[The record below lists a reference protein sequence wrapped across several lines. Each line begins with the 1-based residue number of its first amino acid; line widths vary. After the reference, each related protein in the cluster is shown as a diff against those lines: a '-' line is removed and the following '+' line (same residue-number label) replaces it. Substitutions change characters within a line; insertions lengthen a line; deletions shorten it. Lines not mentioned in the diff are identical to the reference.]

1 MKKTHESTY
10 STKKANETLHPINNT
25 SKNESSCLAKMIP
38 EDHPVVFSKELEAAT
53 GPIDYGFTND
63 YMFRVILQKN
73 QRVLKSLICAL
84 LHMEEDFI
92 QTLTVT
98 NPIKLGEAIDEKT
111 FMLDI
116 AILMNNH
123 SYVNLEMQV
132 LNELN
137 WQDRSLSYLC
147 RSFDQLHAGQDYTE
161 VGPAIHIGFLDFCPF
176 PEYPEFYASYK
187 LLNIKNHH
195 VYSRKFVLNVID
207 LTHIH
212 LACEEDKA
220 YEIDYWARLFKATT
234 WEELK
239 MIAEKNPNLAEASE
253 SLYTMNA
260 DDLVRAKC
268 RARDDYYRHQGA
280 IQAKIEQLTTEKEQ
294 LTEEKTQIAAQ
305 YKEATVRAEQAD
317 ARAEHLSLEVE
328 VLKKILSENGISIPE
343 DLKKL

>member
-1 MKKTHESTY
+1 M
-10 STKKANETLHPINNT
+10 NNT
-25 SKNESSCLAKMIP
+25 SESTHPAIFSEELA
-38 EDHPVVFSKELEAAT
+38 AAT

-84 LHMEEDFI
+84 LHMEENAI
-92 QTLTVT
+92 QSLTIT
-98 NPIKLGEAIDEKT
+98 NPIELGDSIDEKT
-111 FMLDI
+111 FVLDI

-147 RSFDQLHAGQDYTE
+147 RSFDQLHEGQDYKE
-161 VGPAIHIGFLDFCPF
+161 VGPAIHIGFLNFCPF

-187 LLNIKNHH
+187 LLNIKNYHI
-195 VYSRKFVLNVID
+195 YSGKFVLSVVD
-207 LTHIH
+207 LTHIN

-239 MIAEKNPNLAEASE
+239 MIAEKNPDLAEASE

-280 IQAKIEQLTTEKEQ
+280 IQAKMEQ
-294 LTEEKTQIAAQ
+294 LTEEK
-305 YKEATVRAEQAD
+305 EQAD
-317 ARAEHLSLEVE
+317 ARAEQLAAENTQMAADKEKLAAEIEYLKSLLAEQ
-328 VLKKILSENGISIPE
+328 GISTP
-343 DLKKL
+343 DNMKKT

>member
-1 MKKTHESTY
+1 MKNTY
-10 STKKANETLHPINNT
+10 EEHHSENH
-25 SKNESSCLAKMIP
+25 SKNC
-38 EDHPVVFSKELEAAT
+38 PVVFSKELAAAT

-63 YMFRVILQKN
+63 YMFRAILQKKSK
-73 QRVLKSLICAL
+73 VLKSLICSL
-84 LHMEEDFI
+84 LHINQDSV
-92 QTLTVT
+92 QSLTIT
-98 NPIKLGEAIDEKT
+98 NPIELGDSIDEKT
-111 FMLDI
+111 FVLDI

-147 RSFDQLHAGQDYTE
+147 RSFDQLHEGQDYKE
-161 VGPAIHIGFLDFCPF
+161 VGPAIHIGFLNFCPF

-187 LLNIKNHH
+187 LLNIKNYHI
-195 VYSRKFVLNVID
+195 YSGKFVLSVVD
-207 LTHIH
+207 LTHIN

-239 MIAEKNPNLAEASE
+239 MIAEKNPDLAEASE

-280 IQAKIEQLTTEKEQ
+280 IQAKMEQLTAENTQMAADKEK
-294 LTEEKTQIAAQ
+294 LTAEIEYLKSLL
-305 YKEATVRAEQAD
+305 AEQ
-317 ARAEHLSLEVE
+317 
-328 VLKKILSENGISIPE
+328 GISTP
-343 DLKKL
+343 DDMKKM

>member
-1 MKKTHESTY
+1 MKNT
-10 STKKANETLHPINNT
+10 NEECNSQK
-25 SKNESSCLAKMIP
+25 SKRNPQLIGAKNPCPAKDQIKN
-38 EDHPVVFSKELEAAT
+38 HPVVFSKELAAAT
-53 GPIDYGFTND
+53 GPIEYQFTND
-63 YMFRVILQKN
+63 YMFRIILQKN
-73 QRVLKSLICAL
+73 QRVLKSLICSL
-84 LHMEEDFI
+84 LHMDEDSI
-92 QTLTVT
+92 QSLTIT
-98 NPIKLGEAIDEKT
+98 NPIKMGEAIDEKT

-116 AILMNNH
+116 AILLNNH

-161 VGPAIHIGFLDFCPF
+161 VGPAIHIGFLNFCPF

-187 LLNIKNHH
+187 LLNIKNYHI
-195 VYSRKFVLNVID
+195 YSGKFVLSVVD
-207 LTHIH
+207 LTHIN

-234 WEELK
+234 WEGLR
-239 MIAEKNPNLAEASE
+239 MIAEKNPDLAEASE

-280 IQAKIEQLTTEKEQ
+280 IQAKMEQLTAEN
-294 LTEEKTQIAAQ
+294 TQITAQ
-305 YKEATVRAEQAD
+305 YKEASAKAEQLSSEV
-317 ARAEHLSLEVE
+317 EHLRKL
-328 VLKKILSENGISIPE
+328 LSENGISIPE
-343 DLKKL
+343 DKKKL